1 MPIHFHKFDGAGNDF
16 VIVDARKG
24 SNNNEI
30 DARSDISEL
39 STEVIAR
46 ICHRRFGVG
55 ADGLM
60 LLADA
65 PEGYDFAMRYF
76 NSDGG
81 PADMCGNGGRCIA
94 LFAHLL
100 GIGRKVGEE
109 VRLRFLA
116 DDGPHTAA
124 ILRWDRETHKG
135 WVQLSMRDV
144 PKAGLRSLMQ
154 GHLLNT
160 GVPHYV
166 QQVEHLDQYDV
177 VGEGRRLRHHPD
189 MGPEGANIDFV
200 ELAPDGILNVRTYER
215 GVEDETWA
223 CGTGV
228 TACAL
233 VTGCRRLRT
242 RGGYFEVSFRTTP
255 TAYTDICLTGPVS
268 YNFKGTI

>member
-1 MPIHFHKFDGAGNDF
+1 MILDFHKFDGAGNDF
-16 VIVDARKG
+16 ILLDARK
-24 SNNNEI
+24 EVP
-30 DARSDISEL
+30 EL
-39 STEVIAR
+39 SPQTIAH

-60 LLADA
+60 LLATA
-65 PEGYDFAMRYF
+65 PEGYDFAMQYF
-76 NSDGG
+76 NSDGY

-100 GIGRKVGEE
+100 GIGNRVGEE

-116 DDGPHTAA
+116 ADGPHNAT
-124 ILRWDRETHKG
+124 ILQWDADSRKG
-135 WVQLSMRDV
+135 QVRLSMRDV
-144 PKAGLRSLMQ
+144 PKATLRTLLQ
-154 GHLLNT
+154 GHWLNT

-166 QQVEHLDQYDV
+166 QRVTDLAHFDV

-200 ELAPDGILNVRTYER
+200 EPDDDGCLFVRTYER

-233 VTGCRRLRT
+233 ATGIRRLRT
-242 RGGYFEVSFRTTP
+242 RGGSFEVDFNTTP
-255 TAYTDICLTGPVS
+255 TAYTDIRLTGPVS
-268 YNFKGTI
+268 YNFKGTIKPTLS